1 MLKGYF
7 KFLSRN
13 KVYTF
18 INIAG
23 LVVSLMFIILMGDY
37 TWRQYSIDSW
47 HENADRIYL
56 TGSDEDFFMWPQAAQ
71 EMKEMC
77 PEVEKS
83 CCVMSQN
90 GKIKRLSSESY
101 PSLLE
106 DGRVVK
112 EFGEAKYGQR
122 EVKAMDDDNGNIM
135 LADSTFFQFFSFP
148 LLQGNPQT
156 ALDAPDKC
164 VVTESLAR
172 QLFGDKNPIGE
183 TLQIVGDRHVRMHN
197 DVDPY
202 DSTLVYTISAIAKDF
217 DRTVLPNETQLIACM
232 ERFPQVMGYKLTN
245 DAFAYGPTGACKA
258 FLMLR
263 SGTTLDSKKKTIEEH
278 LNKNYML
285 WSRMGE
291 HEFTVTPL
299 TEIMFAPQNNGYGM
313 QKGDKTRLH
322 ILLAAVLAILFFAIS
337 NYINLTVANTGF
349 RAKEMATRRLF
360 GSSQRQISLKLIA
373 ESTLM
378 IAVAFLIGFALA
390 LCFQDDAAE
399 LFKGKIALLNDINL
413 GTVSVCLGFILLVG
427 VVSGLMPSYQISRF
441 QPIDIVKGNF
451 RFRSKMVMGKL
462 FIILQNVISVTM
474 LTAALVIWL
483 QLNHLIHAPLGFN
496 TERLYYVNSPMGKN
510 QTVRNQLEKMPFVE
524 RIGEYRG
531 TTFTSYNSSMRSI
544 TNGDKL
550 TTLFLTD
557 LDSTAFSL
565 YGLDILKDYGNT
577 NNGYYLN
584 EDAKRRLELSDE
596 DREMVWGKDEMAPVS
611 GIIKDFH
618 RINVLQEAEPFAIRL
633 LEHVEYSNFLVKTNG
648 DKQAKTAFMDML
660 RRLDVAE
667 DDLRWYV
674 SSIEENIA
682 ETFDEQQ
689 NTLKIIT
696 LFTIIAVIISVM
708 GYVGMSLFFI
718 RQRQKE
724 IGIRKIMGSTSGEVM
739 VLMLRTFCAPLLVSF
754 VIAIPI
760 AWYIM
765 RDWLTNFSYR
775 ITLSPWI
782 FATTCAFALFVA
794 VLSVGFQI
802 IKAVR
807 TNPVESIKTE

>member
-1 MLKGYF
+1 MKSYL

-47 HENADRIYL
+47 HKNADRIYL

-71 EMKEMC
+71 EIKEMC

-90 GKIKRLSSESY
+90 GKIK
-101 PSLLE
+101 
-106 DGRVVK
+106 
-112 EFGEAKYGQR
+112 YGQR
-122 EVKAMDDDNGNIM
+122 EVKAMDDENGNIM

-148 LLQGNPQT
+148 LVQGNPQT

-183 TLQIVGDRHVRMHN
+183 TLQIVGDRHVRMGN
-197 DVDPY
+197 EDPY
-202 DSTLVYTISAIAKDF
+202 DTTLVYTVSAVAKDF
-217 DRTVLPNETQLIACM
+217 DRTVLPNETRLIASM
-232 ERFPQVMGYKLTN
+232 ERFGQVMGYKLTN
-245 DAFAYGPTGACKA
+245 DAFAYGQTGACKD

-263 SGTTLDSKKKTIEEH
+263 PGMTLDSKKKTIEEH

-285 WSRMGE
+285 WHRMGE

-299 TEIMFAPQNNGYGM
+299 TDIMFAPQNNGYGM

-360 GSSQRQISLKLIA
+360 GSSQREISLKLIA

-378 IAVAFLIGFALA
+378 IAVAFFIGLALA
-390 LCFQDDAAE
+390 FCFQDDAAE
-399 LFKGKIALLNDINL
+399 LFRGKIALMNDINI

-427 VVSGLMPSYQISRF
+427 IVSGLMPSYQISRF

-496 TERLYYVNSPMGKN
+496 TEQLYYVNSPMGKS

-524 RIGEYRG
+524 RVGEYRG

-577 NNGYYLN
+577 SNGYYLN
-584 EDAKRRLELSDE
+584 EEAKRRLELKDE
-596 DREMVWGKDEMAPVS
+596 DREMVWGKDEMASVN

-618 RINVLQEAEPFAIRL
+618 RINVLQGVEPFAIRL
-633 LEHVEYSNFLVKTNG
+633 QEHVEYPNFLVRTNG
-648 DKQAKTAFMDML
+648 DKQAKAAFVEMM
-660 RRLDVAE
+660 RGLDVPE
-667 DDLRWYV
+667 EEMEWYV
-674 SSIEENIA
+674 SSLDDGIA
-682 ETFDEQQ
+682 RTFEDQQ

-739 VLMLRTFCAPLLVSF
+739 VLMLRMFCTPLLFSF
-754 VIAIPI
+754 VIAIPLSC
-760 AWYIM
+760 YIM

-775 ITLSPWI
+775 IALSPWI
-782 FATTCAFALFVA
+782 FIATCAFALLVA
-794 VLSVGFQI
+794 ILSVSIQI

-807 TNPVESIKTE
+807 TNRIKT

>member
-1 MLKGYF
+1 MKSYL

-13 KVYTF
+13 KAYTF

-37 TWRQYSIDSW
+37 TWRQYSIDAW
-47 HENADRIYL
+47 HKNADRIYL
-56 TGSDEDFFMWPQAAQ
+56 TGSGEDFFMWPQAAQ
-71 EMKEMC
+71 EIKDMC
-77 PEVEKS
+77 PEVEQT

-90 GKIKRLSSESY
+90 GKIK
-101 PSLLE
+101 
-106 DGRVVK
+106 
-112 EFGEAKYGQR
+112 YGQR
-122 EVKAMDDDNGNIM
+122 EVKEGDKENGIIM
-135 LADSTFFQFFSFP
+135 LADSTFFRFFDFE
-148 LLQGNPQT
+148 LTKGDRRT
-156 ALDAPDKC
+156 VLDAPDKC
-164 VVTESLAR
+164 VITERLAQR
-172 QLFGDKNPIGE
+172 LFGEKDPIGE
-183 TLQIVGDRHVRMHN
+183 SLQIVGKRSVFMN
-197 DVDPY
+197 NEDPY
-202 DSTLVYTISAIAKDF
+202 DSTLVYTVSGIVKDF
-217 DRTVLPNETQLIACM
+217 DRTVLPNETQLIASM
-232 ERFPQVMGYKLTN
+232 ERFPQVMGYTLRPHS
-245 DAFAYGPTGACKA
+245 FAYSSTGACKA
-258 FLMLR
+258 FFMLR
-263 SGTTLDSKKKTIEEH
+263 PGATLDAKKKVIEDH
-278 LNKNYML
+278 LAKNYM
-285 WSRMGE
+285 WTHMDNQ
-291 HEFTVTPL
+291 EFFATPL
-299 TEIMFAPQNNGYGM
+299 TDIMFAPQNNGYGM

-322 ILLAAVLAILFFAIS
+322 ILLAAVLAILFFAVS

-399 LFKGKIALLNDINL
+399 LFKGKIALLNDITF

-427 VVSGLMPSYQISRF
+427 IISGIMPSYQISRF

-451 RFRSKMVMGKL
+451 RYHSKMVMGRL
-462 FIILQNVISVTM
+462 FIIVQNVVTVTM
-474 LTAALVIWL
+474 LTAALVIWQ

-496 TERLYYVNSPMGKN
+496 TERLYYVNVPEGKS
-510 QTVRNQLEKMPFVE
+510 QTVRSQLEKMPFVE
-524 RIGEYRG
+524 RIGEYSG
-531 TTFTSYNSSMRSI
+531 TTFVTYSSSIRSI

-550 TTLFLTD
+550 TSLFLTD
-557 LDSTAFSL
+557 LDSTAFAL

-577 NNGYYLN
+577 SNGYYLN
-584 EDAKRRLELSDE
+584 EEAMRRLELKDE
-596 DREMVWGKDEMAPVS
+596 DREMVWGKDEKASIS
-611 GIIKDFH
+611 GILKDFH
-618 RINVLQEAEPFAIRL
+618 RINVLTTAEPFAIRVQ
-633 LEHVEYSNFLVKTNG
+633 EHVDDPNFLVKTNG
-648 DKQAKTAFMDML
+648 DKQAKAALINMI
-660 RRLDVAE
+660 REQGVSEEAIE
-667 DDLRWYV
+667 WYV
-674 SSIEENIA
+674 TSLEEGIA
-682 ETFDEQQ
+682 DTFEDQQ

-739 VLMLRTFCAPLLVSF
+739 VLMLRIFCSPLLLSF
-754 VIAIPI
+754 VIAVPLS
-760 AWYIM
+760 WYIM

-782 FATTCAFALFVA
+782 FAATCAFALLVA
-794 VLSVGFQI
+794 ILSVSLQI